1 VAIARELAHLPVDDG
16 GEVERMTGQAAMFS
30 DQITK
35 KAFSPLGKVPLS
47 PREGPI

>member
-30 DQITK
+30 D
-35 KAFSPLGKVPLS
+35 
-47 PREGPI
+47 